1 MLAIIIQYVI
11 MYTCLTN
18 SEVLKMIKNSNLNT
32 VFKQSVK
39 TLLEG
44 NFFNGAHVVISQK
57 TNDENVPFNFKV
69 DFKIVRNSK
78 KNAYA
83 VQFNDIDLI
92 DDSNNDETAEFT
104 VYSELRLFQLIF
116 SLLDQSMLDGK
127 ATCVIYDRDDDKVS
141 EFNFVW
147 EG

>member
-1 MLAIIIQYVI
+1 MLSCIHQRGKHTALNTGVQ
-11 MYTCLTN
+11 
-18 SEVLKMIKNSNLNT
+18 KMIKNSNLNT

-104 VYSELRLFQLIF
+104 VYGELRLFQLIF

-127 ATCVIYDRDDDKVS
+127 ATCVIYDRDDDKVC

>member
-1 MLAIIIQYVI
+1 
-11 MYTCLTN
+11 
-18 SEVLKMIKNSNLNT
+18 MIKNSNLNT

-57 TNDENVPFNFKV
+57 TNDENVQFNFKV
-69 DFKIVRNSK
+69 DFNIVRKSK
-78 KNAYA
+78 KSVYA

-104 VYSELRLFQLIF
+104 VYGELRLFQLIF

-127 ATCVIYDRDDDKVS
+127 ATCTIYDSDDDKVS